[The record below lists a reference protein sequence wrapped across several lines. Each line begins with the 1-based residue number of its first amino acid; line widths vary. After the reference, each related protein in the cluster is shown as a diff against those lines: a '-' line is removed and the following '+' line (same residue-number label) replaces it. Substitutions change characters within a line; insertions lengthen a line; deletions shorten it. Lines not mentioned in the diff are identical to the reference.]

1 MAQGNVPLPGGAA
14 LLDLTTFTNR
24 PVPGSGQLY
33 KALTDW
39 VENKTA
45 PTSLTLTSADGTR
58 SQPICMHPLKA
69 TYNGSGDIKV
79 AASYTCK

>member
-1 MAQGNVPLPGGAA
+1 M
-14 LLDLTTFTNR
+14 
-24 PVPGSGQLY
+24 PGSGQLY

-45 PTSLTLTSADGTR
+45 PTSMTLTSADGTR
-58 SQPICMHPLKA
+58 TQPICMYPLKA
-69 TYNGSGDIKV
+69 TYNGSGDIKL